1 MKRPQREYLMWL
13 WQSDLYRHMG
23 GQSGWKTALRAYR
36 LVPGFRFMVWLR
48 LAAATAG
55 MRGIWK
61 AVHIVARIMHK
72 HYRIKFGISIPYNTE
87 IGAGFYI
94 GHYGGIVVNERARIG
109 RNCNISH
116 GVTIGQTNRGERAGV
131 PVIGNDVYLG
141 PGSVII
147 GAVKVGNG
155 SAVGANAVV
164 TRDLVDNAIAVG
176 IPAKVIST
184 NGSAGYVEFCD
195 YPGAA

>member
-23 GQSGWKTALRAYR
+23 GQSGLKTALRAYR

-55 MRGIWK
+55 MRGAWK
-61 AVHIVARIMHK
+61 LVHIIARIMHK
-72 HYRIKFGISIPYNTE
+72 HYRIKFGISIPYNTD

-141 PGSVII
+141 PGSVVI
-147 GAVKVGNG
+147 GAVKIGDG
-155 SAVGANAVV
+155 CAVGANAVV

-195 YPGAA
+195 YPGAG